1 MNTLKLEEIAADALR
16 AARRLATVKSAAKQ
30 GALWAMAKALRARQ
44 SLILEANTLDLE
56 NARQN
61 DLSESL
67 LDRLKLTPQRIE
79 GMAVSLEQIAEL
91 RDPIGEVVRGWQH
104 PQGMEIRQIRV
115 PLGLIGII
123 YESRPNVTADA
134 IGLCIK
140 SGNGVLLKGGKEAD
154 LSNRAISD
162 ILSRAAY
169 DCGIPEGCIYQLPGE
184 RAIVESMIR
193 LDRYLALIIP
203 RGGSA
208 LIDFVVRNA
217 SVPVLETGVG
227 NCHLYVSSSANL
239 EMSQRILINA
249 KVQRPSVCNAV
260 EKLLIHRDAVPTHLR
275 SLLDA
280 LNEAGVEVRG
290 CPRTRI
296 FDPAVI
302 GATETDWSTEY
313 SDKII
318 AVKIVDST
326 HEAIDWINHY
336 GTQHSEAILT
346 ASLEEAQ
353 IFTQLVEAAAVYVN
367 ASTRFTDGGEFGFG
381 AEIGISTQRLH
392 ARGPVGLPEL
402 TSTKYI
408 IIGTGQ
414 SRE

>member
-1 MNTLKLEEIAADALR
+1 MDTFKLEEIAADALR
-16 AARRLATVKSAAKQ
+16 AARRLATMKSAAKQ
-30 GALWAMAKALRARQ
+30 GALLAMAKALRTRQ

-123 YESRPNVTADA
+123 YEARPNVTADA

-154 LSNRAISD
+154 LSNRAISE

-169 DCGIPEGCIYQLPGE
+169 DSGIPEGCIQQLPAE
-184 RAIVESMIR
+184 RAIVDAMIR
-193 LDRYLALIIP
+193 LDRYLALVIP

-208 LIDFVVRNA
+208 LIDFVVKNA

-249 KVQRPSVCNAV
+249 KVQRPSVCNSV

-280 LNEAGVEVRG
+280 LIDAGVEVRG

-296 FDPAVI
+296 FDPSVI
-302 GATETDWSTEY
+302 GAVEADWSTEY

-336 GTQHSEAILT
+336 GSQHSEAILT

-353 IFTQLVEAAAVYVN
+353 AFTQQVEAAAVYVN

-402 TSTKYI
+402 TSTKYV

-414 SRE
+414 SRD